1 MASGAASGASLQD
14 VIQAVIQVREE
25 SVYAMFLAFLKV
37 ADLSK
42 TLEHAQKS
50 DHSKKWLQQL
60 EEQLQVAKDN
70 YKDCEDSQRMV
81 KRNCYRMEFW
91 SLCCSCEYFR
101 TEFWRLENL
110 CIGIQFK
117 VRQSLQIPCN

>member
-1 MASGAASGASLQD
+1 MASGAASGATLQD

-25 SVYAMFLAFLKV
+25 SVYATFLAFLKV

-60 EEQLQVAKDN
+60 EEKLQVAKDHL
-70 YKDCEDSQRMV
+70 KDCEDSQQTV

-91 SLCCSCEYFR
+91 PLCCSFECFR

-110 CIGIQFK
+110 CMQIQAK
-117 VRQSLQIPCN
+117 VQQSLQK